1 MKAVRLSEYGGQ
13 LAFND
18 VPRPAIAR
26 DEILVKIRST
36 AVNHLDLVKAS
47 GTARQILPIDLPW
60 IPGHEFSGVVEQIGS
75 DVTAWAP
82 GDAVF
87 GANETGGAYA
97 EYLAVKPALIARKPS
112 NLSFEEAASVPVAS
126 QTAWQGIFTHG
137 HLKKGQTILIHG
149 GAGAVGAYAVQLASH
164 AGATVIATA
173 SGDDEAYLKSIGANL
188 VIDYRE
194 TQFEKVLREKV
205 DVVFNLVGGDTQKR
219 SFHVLKEGGH
229 LVSAIQ
235 PPSPEETPRHRVS
248 GTMMRLAPSGDGLGT
263 IARLL
268 EEGTIRPDVATVY
281 ALQDAAQAW
290 KDIAGNLPGVHGMSP
305 SGPRAAGR
313 RSHGKIVLRVADF

>member
-1 MKAVRLSEYGGQ
+1 MKAVRLLEYGGQ
-13 LAFND
+13 LVFND
-18 VPRPAIAR
+18 VPTPTIAR
-26 DEILVKIRST
+26 DEILVKIKST
-36 AVNHLDLVKAS
+36 AVNHLDLVEAS

-75 DVTAWAP
+75 DVAAWAP

-87 GANETGGAYA
+87 GTSGGAYA
-97 EYLAVKPALIARKPS
+97 EYLAVKPAAIAKKPS

-137 HLKKGQTILIHG
+137 HLEKGQTILIHG

-173 SGDDEAYLKSIGANL
+173 RGDDEAYLNSIGASR

-194 TQFEKVLREKV
+194 ARFEKVLREKV
-205 DVVFNLVGGDTQKR
+205 DVVFDLIGGDTQKR
-219 SFHVLKEGGH
+219 SFLVLKEGGH
-229 LVSAIQ
+229 LVAATQ
-235 PPSPEETPRHRVS
+235 PVSQEETARHRVS
-248 GTMMRLAPSGDGLGT
+248 GAMMKLAPSADGLGR

-268 EEGTIRPDVATVY
+268 EEGTIRPDVASVY
-281 ALQDAAQAW
+281 ALEDAAQAW

-305 SGPRAAGR
+305 SGPGVATR
-313 RSHGKIVLRVADF
+313 RSHGKIVLRVA

>member
-1 MKAVRLSEYGGQ
+1 LEYGGQ
-13 LAFND
+13 LVFND
-18 VPRPAIAR
+18 VPMPTIGT

-36 AVNHLDLVKAS
+36 AVNHLDLVEAS

-75 DVTAWAP
+75 DVAAWAP

-87 GANETGGAYA
+87 GTTGMGANA
-97 EYLAVKPALIARKPS
+97 EYVAVKAAAIARKPS

-126 QTAWQGIFTHG
+126 QTAWEGIFTHG
-137 HLKKGQTILIHG
+137 HLEKGQAILIHG

-173 SGDDEAYLKSIGANL
+173 SGDDEAYLKSIGASR
-188 VIDYRE
+188 VINYRE
-194 TQFEKVLREKV
+194 AQFEKVLREKV
-205 DVVFNLVGGDTQKR
+205 DVVFNLIRGDTQNR
-219 SFHVLKEGGH
+219 SFLVLKEGGY

-235 PPSPEETPRHRVS
+235 PVSQEESAMHRVS
-248 GTMMRLAPSGDGLGT
+248 GVMMRLAPSGEVLGR
-263 IARLL
+263 IGRLL

-281 ALQDAAQAW
+281 ALEDVAQAW
-290 KDIAGNLPGVHGMSP
+290 KDIARNLPGVHGVSP
-305 SGPRAAGR
+305 SELGGAR
-313 RSHGKIVLRVADF
+313 RKSHGKIVLRVA